1 MPELPRHRVGVHPTP
16 PPLPPPPHPTKK
28 KEKSV
33 QAKIL
38 SKSTFPPEV

>member
-1 MPELPRHRVGVHPTP
+1 MPELPRRWVGVHP
-16 PPLPPPPHPTKK
+16 PPLPPPPPPTPQK

-33 QAKIL
+33 QEKIL

>member
-1 MPELPRHRVGVHPTP
+1 MPELPRHRVGVHPPP
-16 PPLPPPPHPTKK
+16 PPLPPYPTPQKK